1 MYPFP
6 SPLCV
11 CVFVSQKKRGNGM
24 YGSVF
29 WELDLFVR
37 LSLLKITG
45 NLVETFHSML
55 VSEGKALLIMIIIN
69 FFYKNLV

>member
-1 MYPFP
+1 M
-6 SPLCV
+6 
-11 CVFVSQKKRGNGM
+11 CVFVSKKKRGKGM

>member
-1 MYPFP
+1 
-6 SPLCV
+6 
-11 CVFVSQKKRGNGM
+11 M

-55 VSEGKALLIMIIIN
+55 VSVGKALLILIIIN
-69 FFYKNLV
+69 FFTKTWSNLNIIMTVWNLYCVAGRMRIG